1 MMNIANWIIETT
13 AGLPENERKKY
24 AARAVDDLMK
34 NFDQA
39 RYSCRQR
46 APRYT
51 SRNTM
56 KMVT

>member
-34 NFDQA
+34 NFD
-39 RYSCRQR
+39 
-46 APRYT
+46 
-51 SRNTM
+51 
-56 KMVT
+56 